1 MTKNLIIVFTRNPEL
16 GKCKTRLA
24 KTVGN
29 ENALIIYKL
38 LLNHTSEVL
47 EQIPYDKAIYY
58 SVKVRNNDMWNDHN
72 YQKRQQYGKDLGERM
87 YNAFKESFKRG
98 YEKVIIVGS
107 DLYDLKTNHITEAIE
122 KLNTNDI
129 VIGPAEDGGYYLMGM
144 KTLEKNIFKNK
155 EWGTNTVRKDTLR
168 DLENKT
174 VFQLETL
181 NDIDVY
187 DDVKDYDIFKP
198 YLINNTPS

>member
-1 MTKNLIIVFTRNPEL
+1 MTENLIIVFTRNPEL

-58 SVKVRNNDMWNDHN
+58 SVKVRKNDMWNDHN
-72 YQKRQQYGKDLGERM
+72 YQKLQQYGKDLGERM

>member
-1 MTKNLIIVFTRNPEL
+1 MTENLIIVFTRNPEL

-47 EQIPYDKAIYY
+47 EQIPCDKAIYY
-58 SVKVRNNDMWNDHN
+58 SVKVRKNDMWNDHN
-72 YQKRQQYGKDLGERM
+72 YQKLQQYGDDLGERM
-87 YNAFKESFKRG
+87 YNAFKDSFKRG
-98 YEKVIIVGS
+98 YKKVIIVGS
-107 DLYDLKTNHITEAIE
+107 DLYDLKANHITEAIE

-129 VIGPAEDGGYYLMGM
+129 VIGPAEDGGYYLLGM
-144 KTLEKNIFKNK
+144 KTLEKDIFENK

-181 NDIDVY
+181 NDIDIY

-198 YLINNTPS
+198 YLINNTTS

>member
-87 YNAFKESFKRG
+87 YNAFKGSFKRG

>member
-72 YQKRQQYGKDLGERM
+72 YQKLQQYGKDLGERM